1 MWNDRTQIRQSW
13 NSFRRY
19 SLFPLNVLYLC
30 EVSLSFIIISV
41 FNSYL
46 FISREG
52 SRFDSTLVTSNLR
65 KLEAAIASKD
75 ASPQYW
81 VKGLDTLVQGGGGG
95 LHFFST
101 YRTVCHRHQGVNSFN
116 TYFFTSALVM
126 SDPLPAVTGCSWLV
140 VECAPLEHWGIK
152 HEAAPDLISGTR
164 RDFVLW
170 QRWFCSGFSFHA
182 ASVLLGFAKGGCV
195 SGLNIG
201 PRESNRFFFCTSELW
216 RDRPGGVVEGQQN
229 SGNTWIFT

>member
-1 MWNDRTQIRQSW
+1 MA
-13 NSFRRY
+13 
-19 SLFPLNVLYLC
+19 
-30 EVSLSFIIISV
+30 
-41 FNSYL
+41 
-46 FISREG
+46 
-52 SRFDSTLVTSNLR
+52 SNLR

-81 VKGLDTLVQGGGGG
+81 VKGLDTLVHGGGGG

-101 YRTVCHRHQGVNSFN
+101 HRTVCHRHQGVNSFN

-126 SDPLPAVTGCSWLV
+126 SDLLPAVTGCSWLV

-182 ASVLLGFAKGGCV
+182 ASVLLGFAEGGV
-195 SGLNIG
+195 WAGWTSALVNQIASSSAPQNYDETGQAGLLKDSKTLGTLGFSLNLK
-201 PRESNRFFFCTSELW
+201 RSKHKDESELNFFIVKFLF
-216 RDRPGGVVEGQQN
+216 P
-229 SGNTWIFT
+229 